1 MGYSNGLLESDE
13 KGGSGERGEQGL
25 PGIGFKLTDD
35 GNFDIDGKRLTD
47 VSLPV
52 DGGDA
57 TTKAY
62 VDGEIGHHTGNF
74 YHLRQ
79 SFTFYDSSGT
89 KLALST
95 DNITGLVTDYK
106 HGYYKIPKGG
116 DDYNFSTLD
125 IKIRNNLPQ
134 STYSAL
140 FYLYGYRNNSIMS
153 GVDLGP
159 ILFGVDGTNYN
170 ILKYDDDD
178 TTETRNHTKGIIW
191 FTSDGSA
198 GSIELGLR
206 FLDKSITHFVILS
219 RCVEGKVNLGL
230 SSNIV
235 NVSSTV
241 GDVTLYFEN
250 IVMNNRSIKN
260 LGGPTDDG
268 DVTNKKYVDTENAK
282 QDTAINDKTSKKY
295 VDDEMVKFSSIILGL
310 GYNKNTRPAFDYI
323 MNDLIHRSQKNVI
336 FRGSASSSIA
346 YTAGR
351 TNNASLI
358 IPNKGKYTI
367 FFKDTVSNSGNLRIT
382 LTSGNVTRTIFQQ
395 YYNPSILQ
403 VVTLRRDLFVDNSD
417 TILKIFSD
425 GSLLLFG
432 SQAIFS
438 KGYFSLYLASD
449 VLNQRAAANQ
459 YLKLDGSNKMGS
471 DLDIDGN
478 HILKVENLVDYKD
491 TDPYDYR
498 VKDVKSVVN
507 KEYLNENFM
516 KKVDKDGREYYDLK
530 QLVIKNS
537 APHDAGSYD
546 NDTLVSKAFVNAE
559 IAKLPKPA
567 TDVLKLD
574 GSRAMTGDLNL
585 NNKVIKN
592 CGRLNMVADGNSPI
606 NMNNSYL
613 YGLPNPFRGDDAAN
627 KTYVDNRDNLNLP
640 LNGSRAMQGN
650 LNMSDHTITGIRN
663 SAADNAALT
672 VGGAK
677 ATFFPLQGNRS
688 MQGNLNMANHSIINL
703 KDPQPSDSSY
713 AASVNFVNK
722 TVNDSNVII
731 NDIINKK
738 IQESE
743 ERSIE
748 AVQQENVFEKVMV
761 DDLFILDDD
770 DIKKVAVVNKEFH
783 KVNQQ
788 TYQFKIDYDS
798 SIGYYS
804 TRLGVNVVYLPI
816 GYYTIVFE
824 MYFSDKIDQDKIT
837 INALSGTLSVSKI
850 NTKKSSDHTRSVIN
864 FYKAII
870 YPSDDEL
877 DIDIT
882 LKNKT
887 GQSYD
892 ADTQIYVVV
901 YGVVGTQNDVDTRL
915 WDRYFYVDDKKIYF
929 EASIDMVNKDI
940 ENVNNLSINNE
951 LNMNNRE
958 IKNLGDGNEN
968 SDAVN
973 VKQLNEME
981 TNITNYVTGEFGKVN
996 PVLKNNSD
1004 LIKFIY
1010 RNLIRNDSKLF
1021 LIKELYFPDSIRG
1034 RTQNNYTY
1042 QTNGDNKGDVTF
1054 YLAYVHKATTSDNM
1068 MIALHWES
1076 GSPPIQPIYIFVS
1089 KDKVV
1094 ASRNP
1099 LINEPSLK
1107 SYNIPS
1113 YYQGKQLYLWITI
1126 QADLI
1131 VINFSGTRAITV
1143 THRIIQFNRDTNLR
1157 RIDVSDSPFTIQR
1170 GLITKNIYNVNSD
1183 AYKDVREYEISEG
1196 TFVSA
1201 V

>member
-47 VSLPV
+47 VSQPI
-52 DGGDA
+52 DSGDA

-106 HGYYKIPKGG
+106 HGYYKIPKSG
-116 DDYNFSTLD
+116 DDNYFSTLD

-159 ILFGVDGTNYN
+159 VLFSVDSTNYN

-178 TTETRNHTKGIIW
+178 STETRNHTKGIIW

-198 GSIELGLR
+198 GSIELGFR
-206 FLDKSITHFVILS
+206 FFDKSITHFVILS
-219 RCVEGKVNLGL
+219 RCVEGKVNLGF
-230 SSNIV
+230 SSDIF

-241 GDVTLYFEN
+241 GDVTLYFEDIN
-250 IVMNNRSIKN
+250 MNSRKIKN

-268 DVTNKKYVDTENAK
+268 DAANKKYVDDENAK
-282 QDTAINDKTSKKY
+282 QDIAINDKTSKKY
-295 VDDEMVKFSSIILGL
+295 VDDE
-310 GYNKNTRPAFDYI
+310 
-323 MNDLIHRSQKNVI
+323 
-336 FRGSASSSIA
+336 IA
-346 YTAGR
+346 KVH
-351 TNNASLI
+351 I
-358 IPNKGKYTI
+358 
-367 FFKDTVSNSGNLRIT
+367 DTTPLLPR
-382 LTSGNVTRTIFQQ
+382 
-395 YYNPSILQ
+395 
-403 VVTLRRDLFVDNSD
+403 
-417 TILKIFSD
+417 D
-425 GSLLLFG
+425 GSRGMTGDFDNG
-432 SQAIFS
+432 
-438 KGYFSLYLASD
+438 
-449 VLNQRAAANQ
+449 
-459 YLKLDGSNKMGS
+459 
-471 DLDIDGN
+471 GN
-478 HILKVENLVDYKD
+478 NILSVENLVDYKD

-498 VKDVKSVVN
+498 VKDEKSVVN
-507 KEYLNENFM
+507 KEYLNEKFI

-537 APHDAGSYD
+537 APHDDGSYD
-546 NDTLVSKAFVNAE
+546 NNTLVSKAFVNAE

-567 TDVLKLD
+567 TDVLKLN
-574 GSRAMTGDLNL
+574 GSRAMTGDLNM
-585 NNKVIKN
+585 NNNLITN
-592 CGRLNMVADGNSPI
+592 CGRLTMVADGNSPI
-606 NMNNSYL
+606 NMNSSYL
-613 YGLPNPFRGDDAAN
+613 YGLPGPVSNDDAAN
-627 KTYVDNRDNLNLP
+627 KNYVDTRDNLNLP

-650 LNMSDHTITGIRN
+650 LNMGDHTITGIRS

-677 ATFFPLQGNRS
+677 ATFFPLHGNRS

-722 TVNDSNVII
+722 TVNGSNVII
-731 NDIINKK
+731 NNLIKEK

-770 DIKKVAVVNKEFH
+770 DIHKVGVVDKVFH
-783 KVNQQ
+783 KVNQE
-788 TYQFKIDYDS
+788 TYLFKIDYDS

-824 MYFSDKIDQDKIT
+824 MYCSDKIDEDKIT

-877 DIDIT
+877 DIDIV
-882 LKNKT
+882 LKNKA
-887 GQSYD
+887 GQSYE

-901 YGVVGTQNDVDTRL
+901 YGVAGTQNDVDTRL
-915 WDRYFYVDDKKIYF
+915 WDRYFYIDDKKIHF
-929 EASIDMVNKDI
+929 EAPIDMVDKDI

-951 LNMNNRE
+951 LNMNNTN
-958 IKNLGDGNEN
+958 IKKLGDGIEN
-968 SDAVN
+968 SDGVN

-981 TNITNYVTGEFGKVN
+981 TNVTNYVTGEFGKVN

-1010 RNLIRNDSKLF
+1010 RNLIRNDSKLL
-1021 LIKELYFPDSIRG
+1021 LIKELYFPDSVQG
-1034 RTQNNYTY
+1034 RTQNNYSY
-1042 QTNGDNKGDVTF
+1042 QTNGDNKGEVTF
-1054 YLAYVHKATTSDNM
+1054 YLTFVHKATTSDS
-1068 MIALHWES
+1068 MIITIHWFGGIPS
-1076 GSPPIQPIYIFVS
+1076 IYIFISKDRLVVS
-1089 KDKVV
+1089 K
-1094 ASRNP
+1094 NL
-1099 LINEPSLK
+1099 LINESSLK

-1113 YYQGKQLYLWITI
+1113 YFKGKYLYLWIRI
-1126 QADLI
+1126 QNNVI
-1131 VINFSGTRAITV
+1131 KINFSGSKTISA
-1143 THRIIQFNRDTNLR
+1143 THPNIQNMDENLSIIY
-1157 RIDVSDSPFTIQR
+1157 VSDSPFTIQR
-1170 GLITKNIYNVNSD
+1170 GLITKNNYNQNSD
-1183 AYKDVREYEISEG
+1183 AYKDIREYEISKG
-1196 TFVSA
+1196 TFIDAS
-1201 V
+1201 

>member
-47 VSLPV
+47 VSQPV

-89 KLALST
+89 ELALRT
-95 DNITGLVTDYK
+95 DSITGLVTDYK
-106 HGYYKIPKGG
+106 HGYYKIPKSG

-140 FYLYGYRNNSIMS
+140 FYLYGYRNNSVMS

-178 TTETRNHTKGIIW
+178 STQTRNHTKGIIW

-198 GSIELGLR
+198 GSIELGFR
-206 FLDKSITHFVILS
+206 FFDKSITHFVILS
-219 RCVEGKVNLGL
+219 RCVEGKVNLGF
-230 SSNIV
+230 SSNIL

-268 DVTNKKYVDTENAK
+268 DATNKKYVDTENSK
-282 QDTAINDKTSKKY
+282 QDKAINDKASKSY
-295 VDDEMVKFSSIILGL
+295 VDDK
-310 GYNKNTRPAFDYI
+310 
-323 MNDLIHRSQKNVI
+323 
-336 FRGSASSSIA
+336 IA
-346 YTAGR
+346 KVP
-351 TNNASLI
+351 I
-358 IPNKGKYTI
+358 
-367 FFKDTVSNSGNLRIT
+367 DTTPLLPR
-382 LTSGNVTRTIFQQ
+382 
-395 YYNPSILQ
+395 
-403 VVTLRRDLFVDNSD
+403 
-417 TILKIFSD
+417 D
-425 GSLLLFG
+425 GSRGMTGDFDNG
-432 SQAIFS
+432 
-438 KGYFSLYLASD
+438 
-449 VLNQRAAANQ
+449 
-459 YLKLDGSNKMGS
+459 
-471 DLDIDGN
+471 GN
-478 HILKVENLVDYKD
+478 NILKVENLVDYKD

-498 VKDVKSVVN
+498 VKDAKSVVN

-530 QLVIKNS
+530 NNIIKNCE
-537 APHDAGSYD
+537 SYYDGLFD
-546 NDTLVSKAFVNAE
+546 NTSLVSKEYVDLKNNLQNNIINSNQTSINN
-559 IAKLPKPA
+559 IATTKADEKYLN
-567 TDVLKLD
+567 DNF
-574 GSRAMTGDLNL
+574 LNL
-585 NNKVIKN
+585 NGDKPMLDDFDVGGKAIKN
-592 CGRLNMVADGNSPI
+592 IKPFVEDDSSQAASDAQKNYVINFGYFHTERGKLKRLIELEASKLLPKDGRDPMKGNLRMTDFEGNRYKITGLDTPTVLN
-606 NMNNSYL
+606 
-613 YGLPNPFRGDDAAN
+613 DATN
-627 KTYVDNRDNLNLP
+627 KAYVDN
-640 LNGSRAMQGN
+640 AY
-650 LNMSDHTITGIRN
+650 
-663 SAADNAALT
+663 
-672 VGGAK
+672 
-677 ATFFPLQGNRS
+677 NRIS
-688 MQGNLNMANHSIINL
+688 T
-703 KDPQPSDSSY
+703 
-713 AASVNFVNK
+713 SVNTKADEKFVNDRIK
-722 TVNDSNVII
+722 
-731 NDIINKK
+731 
-738 IQESE
+738 ESE
-743 ERSIE
+743 ERSIR

-770 DIKKVAVVNKEFH
+770 DIHKVAVVNKEFH

-824 MYFSDKIDQDKIT
+824 MYFSDKIDHDKIT
-837 INALSGTLSVSKI
+837 IKALSGTLSVSKI
-850 NTKKSSDHTRSVIN
+850 NTKLSAHHTRSVIN
-864 FYKAII
+864 FYKAMIHH
-870 YPSDDEL
+870 SDDEL

-887 GQSYD
+887 GQSYE

-901 YGVVGTQNDVDTRL
+901 YGVAGTQNDVDTRL
-915 WDRYFYVDDKKIYF
+915 WDRYFYVDDKKIHF
-929 EASIDMVNKDI
+929 EASIDMVDKDI

-981 TNITNYVTGEFGKVN
+981 TNVTNYVTGEFGKVN
-996 PVLKNNSD
+996 PVLSNNSD

-1021 LIKELYFPDSIRG
+1021 LIKELYFPDSVEG
-1034 RTQNNYTY
+1034 RTQNNYSY
-1042 QTNGDNKGDVTF
+1042 QTNGDNKGEVTF
-1054 YLAYVHKATTSDNM
+1054 YLTFVHKATTSDS
-1068 MIALHWES
+1068 MIITIHWFGGIPS
-1076 GSPPIQPIYIFVS
+1076 IYIFISKDRLVVS
-1089 KDKVV
+1089 K
-1094 ASRNP
+1094 NL
-1099 LINEPSLK
+1099 LINESSLK

-1113 YYQGKQLYLWITI
+1113 YFKGKYLYLWIRI
-1126 QADLI
+1126 QNNVI
-1131 VINFSGTRAITV
+1131 KINFSGSKTISA
-1143 THRIIQFNRDTNLR
+1143 THPNIQNKDENLSIIY
-1157 RIDVSDSPFTIQR
+1157 VSDSPFTIQR
-1170 GLITKNIYNVNSD
+1170 GLITKNNYNQNSD
-1183 AYKDVREYEISEG
+1183 AYKDIREYEISEG
-1196 TFVSA
+1196 TFIDAS
-1201 V
+1201 

>member
-106 HGYYKIPKGG
+106 HGYYKIPKSG
-116 DDYNFSTLD
+116 DDNYFSTLD

-140 FYLYGYRNNSIMS
+140 FYLYGYRNNSVMS

-206 FLDKSITHFVILS
+206 FFDKSITHFVILS
-219 RCVEGKVNLGL
+219 RCVEGKVNLGF
-230 SSNIV
+230 SSNIF

-241 GDVTLYFEN
+241 GDVTLYFEDIN
-250 IVMNNRSIKN
+250 MNSRKIKN
-260 LGGPTDDG
+260 LGGPTGDG
-268 DVTNKKYVDTENAK
+268 DAINKKYVDTENAK
-282 QDTAINDKTSKKY
+282 QDIAIGDKASKSY
-295 VDDEMVKFSSIILGL
+295 VDGE
-310 GYNKNTRPAFDYI
+310 
-323 MNDLIHRSQKNVI
+323 
-336 FRGSASSSIA
+336 IA
-346 YTAGR
+346 KVD
-351 TNNASLI
+351 I
-358 IPNKGKYTI
+358 
-367 FFKDTVSNSGNLRIT
+367 DTTPLLPR
-382 LTSGNVTRTIFQQ
+382 
-395 YYNPSILQ
+395 
-403 VVTLRRDLFVDNSD
+403 
-417 TILKIFSD
+417 D
-425 GSLLLFG
+425 GSRGMTGDFDNG
-432 SQAIFS
+432 
-438 KGYFSLYLASD
+438 
-449 VLNQRAAANQ
+449 
-459 YLKLDGSNKMGS
+459 
-471 DLDIDGN
+471 GN
-478 HILKVENLVDYKD
+478 NILKVENLVDYKD

-537 APHDAGSYD
+537 APHDDGSYD

-574 GSRAMTGDLNL
+574 GSRAMTGNLNL

-592 CGRLNMVADGNSPI
+592 CGRLTMVADGNSPI

-613 YGLPNPFRGDDAAN
+613 YGLPNPFRDSDATN

-650 LNMSDHTITGIRN
+650 LNMGDHTITGIRS

-722 TVNDSNVII
+722 TVNGSNQII
-731 NDIINKK
+731 NNLIKEK

-761 DDLFILDDD
+761 DDLFILDDN

-850 NTKKSSDHTRSVIN
+850 NTKLSSDHTRSVIN

-901 YGVVGTQNDVDTRL
+901 YGVAGIQNDVDTRL

-940 ENVNNLSINNE
+940 ENVNDLSINNE
-951 LNMNNRE
+951 LNMNNRP
-958 IKNLGDGNEN
+958 IKKLGDGIEN
-968 SDAVN
+968 SDGVN

-981 TNITNYVTGEFGKVN
+981 TNVTNYVTGEFGKVN

-1021 LIKELYFPDSIRG
+1021 LIKELYFSDSIRG

-1042 QTNGDNKGDVTF
+1042 QTNGDNKGKVTF
-1054 YLAYVHKATTSDNM
+1054 YLTFVHKATTSDSM
-1068 MIALHWES
+1068 IIALHWES
-1076 GSPPIQPIYIFVS
+1076 GSPPIHPIYIFVS

-1094 ASRNP
+1094 ASRNL

-1170 GLITKNIYNVNSD
+1170 GLITKNIYDVNSD

>member
-1 MGYSNGLLESDE
+1 MGYSNGILESDE

-57 TTKAY
+57 TTKSY

-106 HGYYKIPKGG
+106 HGYYKIPKSG
-116 DDYNFSTLD
+116 DDNYFSTLD

-140 FYLYGYRNNSIMS
+140 FYLYGYRNNSVMS

-159 ILFGVDGTNYN
+159 ILFSVDSTNYN

-178 TTETRNHTKGIIW
+178 STDTRNHTKGIIW

-198 GSIELGLR
+198 GSIELGFR
-206 FLDKSITHFVILS
+206 FFDKSITHFVILS
-219 RCVEGKVNLGL
+219 RCVEGKVNLGF
-230 SSNIV
+230 SSNIF

-241 GDVTLYFEN
+241 GDVTLYFEDIN
-250 IVMNNRSIKN
+250 MNSRKIKN

-282 QDTAINDKTSKKY
+282 QDIAIGDKASKSY
-295 VDDEMVKFSSIILGL
+295 VDNEIAKVKI
-310 GYNKNTRPAFDYI
+310 
-323 MNDLIHRSQKNVI
+323 
-336 FRGSASSSIA
+336 
-346 YTAGR
+346 
-351 TNNASLI
+351 
-358 IPNKGKYTI
+358 
-367 FFKDTVSNSGNLRIT
+367 DTTPLLPR
-382 LTSGNVTRTIFQQ
+382 
-395 YYNPSILQ
+395 
-403 VVTLRRDLFVDNSD
+403 
-417 TILKIFSD
+417 D
-425 GSLLLFG
+425 GSRG
-432 SQAIFS
+432 MT
-438 KGYFSLYLASD
+438 G
-449 VLNQRAAANQ
+449 
-459 YLKLDGSNKMGS
+459 
-471 DLDIDGN
+471 DLDIGGN
-478 HILKVENLVDYKD
+478 NILKVENLTDYKD
-491 TDPYDYR
+491 TDPYSYR

-507 KEYLNENFM
+507 KEYLNEKFM
-516 KKVDKDGREYYDLK
+516 KKVDKGGREYYDLK

-537 APHDAGSYD
+537 APHDDGSYD
-546 NDTLVSKAFVNAE
+546 NNTLVSKAFVNAE

-567 TDVLKLD
+567 TDVLKLN
-574 GSRAMTGDLNL
+574 GSRAMTGDLNM
-585 NNKVIKN
+585 NNNLITN
-592 CGRLNMVADGNSPI
+592 CGRLTMVADGNSPI
-606 NMNNSYL
+606 NMNSSYL
-613 YGLPNPFRGDDAAN
+613 YGLPGPVSNDDAAN
-627 KTYVDNRDNLNLP
+627 KNYVDTRDNLNLP

-650 LNMSDHTITGIRN
+650 LNMGDHTITGIRS

-677 ATFFPLQGNRS
+677 ATFFPLHGNRS
-688 MQGNLNMANHSIINL
+688 MQGNLNMATHSIINL

-722 TVNDSNVII
+722 TVNGSNVII
-731 NDIINKK
+731 NNLIKEK
-738 IQESE
+738 IKESE

-770 DIKKVAVVNKEFH
+770 DIHKVGVVDKVFH

-824 MYFSDKIDQDKIT
+824 MYFSDKIDEDKIT

-850 NTKKSSDHTRSVIN
+850 NTKLSSDHTRSVIN

-901 YGVVGTQNDVDTRL
+901 YGVAGIQNDVDTRL

-951 LNMNNRE
+951 LNMNNTN
-958 IKNLGDGNEN
+958 IKKLGDGIEN
-968 SDAVN
+968 SDGVN

-981 TNITNYVTGEFGKVN
+981 TNVTNYVTDEFGKVN

-1010 RNLIRNDSKLF
+1010 RNLIRNDSKLL

-1034 RTQNNYTY
+1034 STQNNYTY

-1054 YLAYVHKATTSDNM
+1054 YLTFVHKATTSDSM
-1068 MIALHWES
+1068 IIALHWEAS
-1076 GSPPIQPIYIFVS
+1076 SPPIHPIYIFVS

-1094 ASRNP
+1094 ASRNL

-1113 YYQGKQLYLWITI
+1113 YYIGKQVYLWITI
-1126 QADLI
+1126 QTDLI
-1131 VINFSGTRAITV
+1131 QINFSGSRAISV
-1143 THRIIQFNRDTNLR
+1143 IHRIIQFNRDTNLR

-1170 GLITKNIYNVNSD
+1170 GLITKNIYDVNSD

>member
-1 MGYSNGLLESDE
+1 MGYSNGILESDE

-35 GNFDIDGKRLTD
+35 GNFDLDGKRLTD
-47 VSLPV
+47 VSQPV
-52 DGGDA
+52 DDGDA

-74 YHLRQ
+74 YHLMQ

-89 KLALST
+89 ELALRNDS
-95 DNITGLVTDYK
+95 ITGLVTDYK
-106 HGYYKIPKGG
+106 HGYYKIPKSG

-125 IKIRNNLPQ
+125 IKIRNNLPK
-134 STYSAL
+134 STYSIL
-140 FYLYGYRNNSIMS
+140 FYLYRYRNNSIMS

-159 ILFGVDGTNYN
+159 ILFSVDSTNYN
-170 ILKYDDDD
+170 IKKYDDDD
-178 TTETRNHTKGIIW
+178 STQTRNHTKGIIW

-198 GSIELGLR
+198 GSIELGFR
-206 FLDKSITHFVILS
+206 FFDKSITHFVILS
-219 RCVEGKVNLGL
+219 RCVEGKVNLGF
-230 SSNIV
+230 SSDIFNL
-235 NVSSTV
+235 SSTV
-241 GDVTLYFEN
+241 GDVTLYFEDIN
-250 IVMNNRSIKN
+250 MNSRKIKH

-268 DVTNKKYVDTENAK
+268 DAINKKYLEDVALTLDGSNVMTGDLRMGQKKIMGLADPTGDGQATNKKYVDGEIAK
-282 QDTAINDKTSKKY
+282 VDIDTTP
-295 VDDEMVKFSSIILGL
+295 LL
-310 GYNKNTRPAFDYI
+310 PR
-323 MNDLIHRSQKNVI
+323 
-336 FRGSASSSIA
+336 
-346 YTAGR
+346 
-351 TNNASLI
+351 
-358 IPNKGKYTI
+358 
-367 FFKDTVSNSGNLRIT
+367 
-382 LTSGNVTRTIFQQ
+382 
-395 YYNPSILQ
+395 
-403 VVTLRRDLFVDNSD
+403 
-417 TILKIFSD
+417 D
-425 GSLLLFG
+425 GSRSMFG
-432 SQAIFS
+432 
-438 KGYFSLYLASD
+438 
-449 VLNQRAAANQ
+449 
-459 YLKLDGSNKMGS
+459 
-471 DLDIDGN
+471 DLDIGGN
-478 HILKVENLVDYKD
+478 NILSVENLTDYKD
-491 TDPYDYR
+491 TDPYGYR

-537 APHDAGSYD
+537 APHDDGSYD

-585 NNKVIKN
+585 NNKLIIN
-592 CGRLNMVADGNSPI
+592 CGRLTMVADGNSPI

-613 YGLPNPFRGDDAAN
+613 YGLPNPVSNDDATN

-650 LNMSDHTITGIRN
+650 LNMGDHTITGIRS

-713 AASVNFVNK
+713 AASVNFVNN
-722 TVNDSNVII
+722 TVNGSNVII

-748 AVQQENVFEKVMV
+748 AVQQENVFEKGLV

-850 NTKKSSDHTRSVIN
+850 NTKLSSDHTWSVIN

-870 YPSDDEL
+870 YPSDDE
-877 DIDIT
+877 
-882 LKNKT
+882 
-887 GQSYD
+887 
-892 ADTQIYVVV
+892 
-901 YGVVGTQNDVDTRL
+901 
-915 WDRYFYVDDKKIYF
+915 
-929 EASIDMVNKDI
+929 
-940 ENVNNLSINNE
+940 
-951 LNMNNRE
+951 
-958 IKNLGDGNEN
+958 
-968 SDAVN
+968 
-973 VKQLNEME
+973 
-981 TNITNYVTGEFGKVN
+981 
-996 PVLKNNSD
+996 
-1004 LIKFIY
+1004 
-1010 RNLIRNDSKLF
+1010 
-1021 LIKELYFPDSIRG
+1021 
-1034 RTQNNYTY
+1034 
-1042 QTNGDNKGDVTF
+1042 
-1054 YLAYVHKATTSDNM
+1054 
-1068 MIALHWES
+1068 
-1076 GSPPIQPIYIFVS
+1076 
-1089 KDKVV
+1089 
-1094 ASRNP
+1094 
-1099 LINEPSLK
+1099 
-1107 SYNIPS
+1107 
-1113 YYQGKQLYLWITI
+1113 
-1126 QADLI
+1126 
-1131 VINFSGTRAITV
+1131 
-1143 THRIIQFNRDTNLR
+1143 
-1157 RIDVSDSPFTIQR
+1157 
-1170 GLITKNIYNVNSD
+1170 
-1183 AYKDVREYEISEG
+1183 
-1196 TFVSA
+1196 
-1201 V
+1201 